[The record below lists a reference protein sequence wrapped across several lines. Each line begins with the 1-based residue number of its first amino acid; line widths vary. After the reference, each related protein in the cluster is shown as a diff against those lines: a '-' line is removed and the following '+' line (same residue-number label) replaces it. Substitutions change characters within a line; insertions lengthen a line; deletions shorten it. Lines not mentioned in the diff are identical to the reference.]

1 MTSPRN
7 QRTRVE
13 NTLPLAR
20 EGLPFVG
27 IGLALSLVALLFGS
41 MLPAIVLFVLTLFTA
56 WFFRD
61 PERTPQ
67 GPPNAVYSPADGK
80 VIKTATLV
88 EADNNPLG
96 SPCVL
101 VCIFMSLF
109 NVHVNRMITDGVVS
123 SIRYHAGRFLAA
135 NLDKASEQNERNLVT
150 LETEDGKRLVVV
162 QVAGLVARRIA
173 CWVEPGDR
181 VQAGQRFG
189 LIRFGS
195 RLDVYL
201 PEGTQMAVQ
210 TGDTVKAGQSV
221 IALLR

>member
-1 MTSPRN
+1 M
-7 QRTRVE
+7 
-13 NTLPLAR
+13 AR
-20 EGLPFVG
+20 EGLPFIA
-27 IGLALSLVALLFGS
+27 IGTALTLLAALFGF
-41 MLPAIVLFVLTLFTA
+41 VLTAMILGVLTLFTT

-61 PERTPQ
+61 PERTPN
-67 GPPNAVYSPADGK
+67 GPQNAVYSPADGK
-80 VIKTATLV
+80 VIKTVILD
-88 EADNNPLG
+88 EADNPAG

-109 NVHVNRMITDGVVS
+109 NVHVNRMIANGVVS

-150 LETEDGKRLVVV
+150 LETDDGKRLVVV

-181 VQAGQRFG
+181 VRAGQRFG

-201 PEGTQMAVQ
+201 PENTGIAVQ
-210 TGDTVKAGQSV
+210 TGQKVTAGQSV
-221 IALLR
+221 IAYLR